1 MNTSRASR
9 VLLLTELN
17 NFIQETNEIIKI
29 LYARL
34 DYYIAKGNDIE
45 INITKIYLLEY
56 ENKLSDYKAK
66 VKLLND

>member
-9 VLLLTELN
+9 VLLLIELN

-56 ENKLSDYKAK
+56 KNKLSDYKANA
-66 VKLLND
+66 KLLND

>member
-9 VLLLTELN
+9 VLLLIELN
-17 NFIQETNEIIKI
+17 NFILETNEIIKI

-34 DYYIAKGNDIE
+34 DYHIAKGNDIE
-45 INITKIYLLEY
+45 INITKKYLLEY

>member
-56 ENKLSDYKAK
+56 ENKLSDYKANA
-66 VKLLND
+66 KLLND

>member
-9 VLLLTELN
+9 VLLLIELN

>member
-1 MNTSRASR
+1 MNTNRASR

>member
-9 VLLLTELN
+9 VLLLIEL